1 MSVRN
6 GPSGRS
12 SKHSRSRHSDG
23 AGVGRPLG
31 AGVGAD
37 VGAGVGGV
45 DGSGV
50 GAGVGENVDTVTEST
65 LASSIP
71 VVSRRRL
78 AATATSI
85 AASNAPEEMDAVT
98 TSVT

>member
-1 MSVRN
+1 MLWAQGAALWRAMTDA
-6 GPSGRS
+6 PC
-12 SKHSRSRHSDG
+12 DG
-23 AGVGRPLG
+23 G
-31 AGVGAD
+31 
-37 VGAGVGGV
+37 GAGVGGG
-45 DGSGV
+45 DGGGV
-50 GAGVGENVDTVTEST
+50 GATVGANVDTVTESP